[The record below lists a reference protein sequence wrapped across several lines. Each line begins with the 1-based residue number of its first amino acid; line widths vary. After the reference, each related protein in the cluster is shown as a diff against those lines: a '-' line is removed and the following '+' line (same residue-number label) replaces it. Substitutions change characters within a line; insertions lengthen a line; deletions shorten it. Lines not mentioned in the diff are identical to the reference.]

1 MEFIN
6 RFVDQPMLEGASRV
20 LHIWHER
27 TRRSPD
33 ELGPLW
39 SLVVISCLF
48 ASSWWF
54 LSGFASLLAAGTLLM
69 LSLPPAW
76 KLLAR
81 PQRGDY
87 DARAYRAMAAL
98 AIRRRETEWAVRVL
112 MLLISACLP
121 ILARGGD
128 HAGESFVLGAGVWF
142 VLTIPANAYLAAA
155 EPPKPEDGDRVLMR
169 RRVVAAA

>member
-1 MEFIN
+1 MS
-6 RFVDQPMLEGASRV
+6 LRV
-20 LHIWHER
+20 E
-27 TRRSPD
+27 
-33 ELGPLW
+33 
-39 SLVVISCLF
+39 LVVPFGICQSACGGDI
-48 ASSWWF
+48 ADAVTS
-54 LSGFASLLAAGTLLM
+54 
-69 LSLPPAW
+69 PAW